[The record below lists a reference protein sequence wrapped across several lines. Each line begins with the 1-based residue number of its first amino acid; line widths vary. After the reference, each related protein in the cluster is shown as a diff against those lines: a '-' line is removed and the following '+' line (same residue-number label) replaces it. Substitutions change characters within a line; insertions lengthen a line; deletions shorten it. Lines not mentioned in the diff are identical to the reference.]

1 MKLYTEVSQHL
12 EEQIVI
18 RCKERTDRIRLLE
31 SVIENMLSANAEI
44 TLTDGET
51 EYFIRKNEILY
62 FETEEGKVMAHTAD
76 RIYYTANRLFE
87 LEQIMGPAFQR
98 ISKSC
103 IVNCHAIC
111 AIRKNL
117 TGAQLKENLHLTGDL
132 RPLLPQC
139 LQCRISG
146 MHTGG
151 AEYQIRFNI
160 LQICIPQTQL
170 TTQTLRFGTGASGL

>member
-1 MKLYTEVSQHL
+1 MMAEGRECMKLYTEVSENL

-18 RCKERTDRIRLLE
+18 RCKQRTDRIRLIE
-31 SVIENMLSANAEI
+31 SVIENMLSSNAEI
-44 TLTDGET
+44 SLTDGET

-117 TGAQLKENLHLTGDL
+117 TGASEIMFKDSQKKVYLSRSYYHVL
-132 RPLLPQC
+132 REKL
-139 LQCRISG
+139 
-146 MHTGG
+146 
-151 AEYQIRFNI
+151 AEVRR
-160 LQICIPQTQL
+160 L
-170 TTQTLRFGTGASGL
+170 

>member
-1 MKLYTEVSQHL
+1 MMAEGRECMKLYTEVSQHL

-18 RCKERTDRIRLLE
+18 RCKERTDRIRLIE

-117 TGAQLKENLHLTGDL
+117 TGASEVMFKESHKKVYLSRSYYHVL
-132 RPLLPQC
+132 REKL
-139 LQCRISG
+139 
-146 MHTGG
+146 
-151 AEYQIRFNI
+151 AEVRR
-160 LQICIPQTQL
+160 L
-170 TTQTLRFGTGASGL
+170 